1 MSNTTTCYG
10 CGWHGTARIDQHQC
24 SHVIEISKLNRL
36 NTQLQSDLK
45 ASQSDCKRVEVALKK
60 VSDYVL
66 RVEGERD
73 RLMELIYK
81 FSALEAL
88 IPPTKGDEK

>member
-1 MSNTTTCYG
+1 MSRCDAGCPEHTC
-10 CGWHGTARIDQHQC
+10 CPELWDRIAELE
-24 SHVIEISKLNRL
+24 SHNLEYALHEQKLKA
-36 NTQLQSDLK
+36 DLK